1 MRIGLVGVGRIG
13 AFHAAT
19 LQGLET
25 VEQVVVVD
33 ADHAR
38 ARAVAKEL
46 GLEAVPDLDALL
58 HAGLDAVAICAATG
72 AHPELITRAQDAGLT
87 TFCEKPLAA
96 DLAGTRL
103 IAERVAAGNVPVHV
117 GFQRRFDAGFRAAR
131 DAVTSGSLGWVHTIR
146 ANTSDAAPP
155 HASYIPTSGGFFRDC
170 SIHDFDALRFVTGRE
185 VVTVFAVGE
194 NRGEAFFAEA
204 GDIDAAAAVLTL
216 DDGTTALVSGS
227 RYNARGYDVRLEALG
242 STDSVCVGMDDR
254 LPLRSLEAGVDFPSA
269 RPYADFMERFA
280 QAYVDEM
287 VAFTDLV
294 AGRIE
299 TPCSVQ
305 DAVEALLVAEACE
318 RSRREGAP
326 VRLEEVGR

>member
-13 AFHAAT
+13 VLHAAT
-19 LQGLET
+19 LKGLDP

-33 ADHAR
+33 ADSAR
-38 ARAVAKEL
+38 AQGVAKEL
-46 GLEAVPDLDALL
+46 GLDAAPDLEALL
-58 HAGLDAVAICAATG
+58 RAGLDGVAICAATG
-72 AHPELITRAQDAGLT
+72 AHAELIMRAQDAGLT

-96 DLAGTRL
+96 NLAGTRL
-103 IAERVAAGNVPVHV
+103 IAERVAAGEVPVQV

-131 DAVTSGSLGWVHTIR
+131 DAVTSGKLGWIHTIR

-155 HASYIPTSGGFFRDC
+155 HASYIPSSGGFFRDC
-170 SIHDFDALRFVTGRE
+170 SIHDFDAVRFVTGRE
-185 VVTVFAVGE
+185 VVSVYAVGE
-194 NRGEAFFAEA
+194 NRGEAFFVES

-242 STDSVCVGMDDR
+242 SKDSVCVGMDDR
-254 LPLRSLEAGVDFPSA
+254 LPLRSLEAGVEFPSA
-269 RPYADFMERFA
+269 RPYADFMERFQ

-287 VAFTDLV
+287 TAFTELV

-299 TPCSVQ
+299 TPCSVD
-305 DAVEALLVAEACE
+305 DALRAFLVAEACNL
-318 RSRREGAP
+318 SRREGRP
-326 VRLEEVGR
+326 VRMDEVGR